1 MAAGRLI
8 EGCFMVSRRL
18 ALEAWSQWRLSDPL
32 LLPLQA
38 SPPLLLYR

>member
-18 ALEAWSQWRLSDPL
+18 ALEAWSHWRLSDPL

-38 SPPLLLYR
+38 SPPMLLYR